1 MKTIFVII
9 YIVGIYQDNGEVRIS
24 DMNALADSPSL
35 IFDTRE
41 KCESYQMK
49 SYQLQDNEEQKIQ
62 YSWEGYLRVHTKLS
76 DYKFIEAQCVEIKQ

>member
-9 YIVGIYQDNGEVRIS
+9 YIIGIYQENGEVRIS
-24 DMNALADSPSL
+24 DMNALPSNMPSL

-41 KCESYQMK
+41 KCESYQMQTSK
-49 SYQLQDNEEQKIQ
+49 HNEEQKLQ

-76 DYKFIEAQCVEIKQ
+76 DYKFIEAQCIEIKQ